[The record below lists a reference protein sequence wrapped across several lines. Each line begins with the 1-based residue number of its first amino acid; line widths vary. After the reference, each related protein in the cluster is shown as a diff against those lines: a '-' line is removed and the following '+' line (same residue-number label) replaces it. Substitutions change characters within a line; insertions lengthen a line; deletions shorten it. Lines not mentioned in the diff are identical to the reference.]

1 MPTLKTIAELAPR
14 LRRKEVSPVELT
26 RACLERI
33 EKLNPALNAFI
44 TVSAESALAEAR
56 AAENEITRGDW
67 RGPLHGV
74 PVALKDNIDTAGT
87 RTTAASALFEDRVPS
102 ADAPVVTR
110 LKDAG
115 AVIIGKTNLHEF
127 AMGGGDSSF
136 WGPARNPWNLAHNT
150 GGSSSGSGAA
160 VCASLAYGALG
171 TDTGGSVRNP
181 ASYCG
186 IVGMIATYGLVP

>member
-74 PVALKDNIDTAGT
+74 PVALKDLIDTAGT
-87 RTTAASALFEDRVPS
+87 RTTAASAVFADRVPL
-102 ADAPVVTR
+102 ADAEVVPR
-110 LKDAG
+110 LRHAG
-115 AVIIGKTNLHEF
+115 AILLGKLNMHEF
-127 AMGGGDSSF
+127 AYGGTSDVTHF
-136 WGPARNPWNLAHNT
+136 GPVRNPW
-150 GGSSSGSGAA
+150 
-160 VCASLAYGALG
+160 
-171 TDTGGSVRNP
+171 
-181 ASYCG
+181 
-186 IVGMIATYGLVP
+186 